1 MCLENFIVQKCTL
14 GAFFQCWIDS
24 PCALYCTICN
34 IFQNLTFLTL
44 VTFTGSGSWGRVIKS
59 HAKDVFLLYTNW
71 QLNFPSTLLF
81 HIACGVS
88 DFLNPVNLTKS
99 WRFLVRDGKNKKMS
113 KNALWGRF
121 FNVGS
126 ILHAFQTICNIFQN
140 LTFLTLVTPKRVQGQ
155 TEVI

>member
-1 MCLENFIVQKCTL
+1 MF
-14 GAFFQCWIDS
+14 S
-24 PCALYCTICN
+24 YCTRIDN
-34 IFQNLTFLTL
+34 EIFQAHFYSIWHVEWT
-44 VTFTGSGSWGRVIKS
+44 
-59 HAKDVFLLYTNW
+59 
-71 QLNFPSTLLF
+71 
-81 HIACGVS
+81 

-113 KNALWGRF
+113 KNALWGCF